1 LNLAAVAQFVWYL
14 VVASPQSGMVIMPD
28 SFNTQQECAAAVEEY
43 AKSKPTAGW
52 VLQCIP
58 GASFSEEGEPEASP
72 N

>member
-1 LNLAAVAQFVWYL
+1 MAAVAQFVWYL

-28 SFNTQQECAAAVEEY
+28 SFNTQQECAAAIAEY
-43 AKSKPTAGW
+43 AKSKPAAGW

-58 GASFSEEGEPEASP
+58 GASFSDEEEPAEGQ